1 MAYKAE
7 IAVDV
12 KGLASVKTLETSLNK
27 ISGRIN
33 AINKI
38 SVGSTKASRVEKE
51 IAKSKEAQRVSM
63 IQTRRVGD
71 AIQREADKGLQTDK
85 ARAAINRAAKADSQG
100 QLKVAIE
107 QRKIALE

>member
-1 MAYKAE
+1 MAYSAE
-7 IAVDV
+7 IAVKV
-12 KGLASVKTLETSLNK
+12 NGLNSVKTLETSLNK
-27 ISGRIN
+27 ISGKIS

-71 AIQREADKGLQTDK
+71 AVQRQTDKGLSTEK
-85 ARAAINRAAKADSQG
+85 AKAASY
-100 QLKVAIE
+100 AILQQE
-107 QRKIALE
+107 S